1 MASRSRLSRTLSRV
15 RLRMPAVFQLARLE
29 VSPAV
34 HRVEGADGLHHGERL
49 LAVVERGRPGL
60 RPEVDLV
67 IPVRLVPDGL
77 VAHERAVDA
86 GRAAVH
92 ESRAHVAAGDEDRAL
107 PVHGAVILQIS
118 ILDDENAGTLDLAVD
133 GEAGEVRAGVEL
145 ASEVHELRVAW
156 RSQVERLTQ
165 AAAVGQRR
173 RRGGGCAAAGDR

>member
-34 HRVEGADGLHHGERL
+34 HRVEGSDRLHHVERL

-67 IPVRLVPDGL
+67 VAIRLVPDGL
-77 VAHERAVDA
+77 VAHERAVD
-86 GRAAVH
+86 GRRAPVH
-92 ESRAHVAAGDEDRAL
+92 ESRSHVAAGDEDRAL
-107 PVHGAVILQIS
+107 PVQRAVVLQVA
-118 ILDDENAGTLDLAVD
+118 ILDDEDAGTLDLAVD

-145 ASEVHELRVAW
+145 ASEVH
-156 RSQVERLTQ
+156 
-165 AAAVGQRR
+165 
-173 RRGGGCAAAGDR
+173 